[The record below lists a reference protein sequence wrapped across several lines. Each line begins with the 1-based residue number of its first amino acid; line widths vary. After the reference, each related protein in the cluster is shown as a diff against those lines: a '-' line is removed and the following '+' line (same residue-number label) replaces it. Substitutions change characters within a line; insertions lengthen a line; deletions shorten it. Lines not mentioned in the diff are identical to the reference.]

1 MDQAA
6 ESEDQPFGVADELM
20 DGLFRV
26 RLPLDFQE
34 DHINVWVLTDGDEI
48 SIIDTGVGTRETQEL
63 WAGVLENQF
72 ADRPLRR
79 VICTHWHPDHMGCS
93 SWLLEKAREDL
104 WITKREWEL
113 AQRVV
118 GSGSEQH
125 QRDDENFLRMADCDE
140 DFRQKISSRAGYIT
154 SRFQPP
160 PDQYVR
166 FQCGD
171 TLDIDGD
178 AWQTILGE
186 GHSPEHASLYSASRN
201 VLIGG
206 DMVLPDTATFVGIE
220 TGEFLDDDPIDA
232 YLQGLHRLK
241 DLPEDVLVL
250 PSHGEPFVGLHKR
263 IDELEAR
270 LHKRLRRT
278 LETLDGTMSAA
289 ALVKAFT
296 SRKPSASQLYLGIRS
311 TVACLNYHRA
321 RQAVSRTENNG
332 VYFYARA

>member
-1 MDQAA
+1 MDHAV
-6 ESEDQPFGVADELM
+6 ETKSRPFGVADELM

-34 DHINVWVLTDGDEI
+34 DHINVWVLIDGDEI
-48 SIIDTGVGTRETQEL
+48 SIIDTGVGTRETQAL
-63 WAGVLENQF
+63 WTGVLKNQF

-79 VICTHWHPDHMGCS
+79 VICTHWHPDHMGCAA
-93 SWLLEKAREDL
+93 WLLENAREKL
-104 WITKREWEL
+104 WITKREWQI

-118 GSGSEQH
+118 GTGSEQH
-125 QRDDENFLRMADCDE
+125 RLDEFIFLRLADCDE
-140 DFRQKISSRAGYIT
+140 DFRQKISDRSGYIT

-160 PDQYVR
+160 PDQYIR
-166 FQCGD
+166 FRCGD
-171 TLDIDGD
+171 TLDIDGNP
-178 AWQTILGE
+178 WQTILGE

-201 VLIGG
+201 VLISG

-220 TGEFLDDDPIDA
+220 TGEFLNDDPIDA

-270 LHKRLRRT
+270 LHKRLKRT
-278 LETLDGTMSAA
+278 LETLDSTMSAA
-289 ALVKAFT
+289 ALVRAFT
-296 SRKPSASQLYLGIRS
+296 ARELSASQLYLGIRS
-311 TVACLNYHRA
+311 TVACLNYHWV
-321 RQAVSRTENNG
+321 RQAVSRTEIDG
-332 VYFYARA
+332 VYLYARA